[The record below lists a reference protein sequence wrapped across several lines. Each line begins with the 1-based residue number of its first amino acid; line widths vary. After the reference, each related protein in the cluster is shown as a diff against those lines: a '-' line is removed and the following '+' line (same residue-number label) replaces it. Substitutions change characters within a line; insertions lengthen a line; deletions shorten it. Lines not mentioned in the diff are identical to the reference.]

1 MTTITPGAVIG
12 EPHQA
17 GKLASTL
24 LSVAMAGRCEV
35 GRFRRGKV
43 YLIDGAVQRLDLTA
57 GTLTGTVQGTD
68 PSPYRTIITVDTK
81 PRPADLS
88 PRTLRNVINSLVPQ
102 ARDIEAS
109 CTCSD
114 WEAPCKHAVAT
125 VLAFA
130 HELVVRP
137 ELLVEWRCAGVD
149 QAARPRVGARA
160 ERPRIDPPAAATTP
174 TATGTPATGA
184 GVDHDD
190 DRRPSVRARVPETPV
205 RPSREPI
212 RSASPRQ
219 QRPAPWET
227 DDWLD
232 FVGDPEIVARAVV
245 AIPPEPVRL
254 GRSMIGS
261 VDLAD
266 MVRSAQAAIRGEPT

>member
-12 EPHQA
+12 EPHPA

-24 LSVAMAGRCEV
+24 LSVAMAGRCEG

-43 YLIDGAVQRLDLTA
+43 YLIDGAVQRLDVTA
-57 GTLTGTVQGTD
+57 GTLTGTVQGSD
-68 PSPYRTIITVDTK
+68 PSPYRVIVTVESR

-88 PRTLRNVINSLVPQ
+88 PGAFRNAINSVVPQ

-114 WEAPCKHAVAT
+114 WESPCKHAAAT

-130 HELVVRP
+130 AELVVRP
-137 ELLVEWRCAGVD
+137 ELLVEWRCGSPD
-149 QAARPRVGARA
+149 PSARPRIGARA
-160 ERPRIDPPAAATTP
+160 ERGESNP
-174 TATGTPATGA
+174 TSESRPEPATPGNPA
-184 GVDHDD
+184 TSSGSAADI
-190 DRRPSVRARVPETPV
+190 RPSIRPRTPETPM
-205 RPSREPI
+205 RPVSQPV

-219 QRPAPWET
+219 QRPAPWEA

-261 VDLAD
+261 VDLTEL
-266 MVRSAQAAIRGEPT
+266 VRSAQAAIRGEPA

>member
-12 EPHQA
+12 EPHPA

-24 LSVAMAGRCEV
+24 LSVAMAGRCEG

-57 GTLTGTVQGTD
+57 GTLTGTVQGSES
-68 PSPYRTIITVDTK
+68 SPYRVIVTVDTR

-88 PRTLRNVINSLVPQ
+88 PGTFRNIVNSLVPQ

-114 WEAPCKHAVAT
+114 WESPCKHAAAT

-137 ELLVEWRCAGVD
+137 ELLVEWRCGGPD
-149 QAARPRVGARA
+149 PSARARIGARA
-160 ERPRIDPPAAATTP
+160 GRGDPDPTSEPRPDPIIGSSPATSPRATEPRGPSIRPRTPEPAMR
-174 TATGTPATGA
+174 TATQ
-184 GVDHDD
+184 
-190 DRRPSVRARVPETPV
+190 PV
-205 RPSREPI
+205 

-219 QRPAPWET
+219 PRPAPWES
-227 DDWLD
+227 DDWLE
-232 FVGDPEIVARAVV
+232 FVGDAEIVARAVV
-245 AIPPEPVRL
+245 AIPSEPVRL
-254 GRSMIGS
+254 GRSLVGS
-261 VDLAD
+261 VDLAAL
-266 MVRSAQAAIRGEPT
+266 VRSAQAAIRGEPA